1 MGLVAIF
8 SLGVAPTANSLREAA
23 PVGEISLLELISP
36 INGWSKTGLLA
47 QGEAAAPESPTAQPQ
62 SAPDSAG
69 QTPAAQTPA
78 EPVPN
83 AVGAKRPEDMT
94 LMERIFASGIILP
107 VGLVVLFYAIFL
119 APERR
124 RKADEAKL
132 MASLK
137 KNDRVVTIGG
147 IHGTVA
153 NVTNDSDI
161 VTLKVDESSG
171 ARIRVNRSAIARI
184 VTDPASSD
192 KDAPADDS
200 AK

>member
-1 MGLVAIF
+1 MGLVAFF
-8 SLGVAPTANSLREAA
+8 SLGLAPTANSLVDVA
-23 PVGEISLLELISP
+23 PIAEISLLESASQT
-36 INGWSKTGLLA
+36 NYWSKIGLLA
-47 QGEAAAPESPTAQPQ
+47 QGEAASPESPAAQ
-62 SAPDSAG
+62 A
-69 QTPAAQTPA
+69 PAA
-78 EPVPN
+78 PVPN

-94 LMERIFASGIILP
+94 LVERIFASGIILP

-124 RKADEAKL
+124 RKAEETKL
-132 MASLK
+132 MAGLK

-171 ARIRVNRSAIARI
+171 TRIRVNRSAIARI

-192 KDAPADDS
+192 KDATADDS

>member
-8 SLGVAPTANSLREAA
+8 SLGVAPTANSLVEAA
-23 PVGEISLLELISP
+23 PIAEISLLESVSQA
-36 INGWSKTGLLA
+36 NYWSKIGLLA
-47 QGEAAAPESPTAQPQ
+47 QGEAAAPESPA
-62 SAPDSAG
+62 AP
-69 QTPAAQTPA
+69 TPAVQAPA
-78 EPVPN
+78 APVPN

-94 LMERIFASGIILP
+94 LVERIFASGIILP
-107 VGLVVLFYAIFL
+107 VGVVVLFYAIFL

-124 RKADEAKL
+124 RKAEETKL
-132 MASLK
+132 MAGLK

-153 NVTNDSDI
+153 NVTSDSDI

-171 ARIRVNRSAIARI
+171 TRIRVNRSAIARI

-192 KDAPADDS
+192 KDATADDS

>member
-8 SLGVAPTANSLREAA
+8 FLGVAPKAGSLVKAA
-23 PVGEISLLELISP
+23 PTAEISLLESVSQT
-36 INGWSKTGLLA
+36 NYWSKICLLA
-47 QGEAAAPESPTAQPQ
+47 QGEAAAPESPA
-62 SAPDSAG
+62 A

-78 EPVPN
+78 AQDPAAPVPN
-83 AVGAKRPEDMT
+83 AIGAKLPEDMT
-94 LMERIFASGIILP
+94 LVERIFASGIILP
-107 VGLVVLFYAIFL
+107 IGLVVLFYAIFL

-124 RKADEAKL
+124 RKAEEAKS
-132 MASLK
+132 MAGLK

-171 ARIRVNRSAIARI
+171 TRIRVNRSAIARI
-184 VTDPASSD
+184 MTDPVSSD
-192 KDAPADDS
+192 KDATADDS